1 MDPETKTG
9 KAYLQP
15 HKAGKKWKPVWL
27 SLFPPCSGGGR
38 LEIQEMGGAGGEHVA
53 GVRRHHQPHGD
64 RKPKVVQLSELIS
77 VLRLPPNAEACPTEN
92 MSAFCV
98 ETRDRT
104 MVFAVLKDDCVEWVE
119 KLCPS
124 TFQKGDGSGSTHV
137 EMEENQI
144 YASVDE
150 ASEFWVTVQRTDAAW
165 RCGLKGAYW
174 LQVGREALRLR
185 ETEKKNT
192 VREWPYELLRRYGK
206 DKLALTIEAGRR
218 CHSGPGT
225 FSFETQQAEN
235 IFSLIQSTIKA
246 KTSAVPLS
254 NQNPEGEKVI
264 VTRKGAHSPLPKI
277 PDVTFMAAVVENKV
291 RAQESKS
298 AASEESALAQGDS
311 LTSSESASVQ
321 PAPITLMPLPLVPT
335 HTSPCGAPLGG
346 QSEAVYADPADCMQS
361 VPKMPSATALYVD
374 PACVLPLKP
383 PGVRASVSPMNSSAQ
398 KPCFT
403 SQPESIYSEV
413 YDHISLVQDQDTVTQ
428 RTGTCIPFA
437 DDEPIYAEPISE
449 KEAVSQNNESKPDPY
464 AHLYAQVCK
473 TKPPCSLS
481 SPSDTTP
488 FCSVSSSSLTDSLS
502 TEHDDVIYENLGI
515 I

>member
-124 TFQKGDGSGSTHV
+124 TFQKGDGSGSTQV

-218 CHSGPGT
+218 CNSGPGT
-225 FSFETQQAEN
+225 FSFETQQAEH

-246 KTSAVPLS
+246 KTSTVPLS
-254 NQNPEGEKVI
+254 NQNPEGEKVT
-264 VTRKGAHSPLPKI
+264 VTRIGAHSPLPKI
-277 PDVTFMAAVVENKV
+277 PDVTFMSAVVENKV

-298 AASEESALAQGDS
+298 AASEESAHAQGDS

-335 HTSPCGAPLGG
+335 HNSHCGAPLGG

-383 PGVRASVSPMNSSAQ
+383 PGLRESVTPSNSSAQ

-403 SQPESIYSEV
+403 SQPESVYSEV
-413 YDHISLVQDQDTVTQ
+413 YDNISLVQDTVTQ
-428 RTGTCIPFA
+428 RKGTCIPFA
-437 DDEPIYAEPISE
+437 DDEPIYAEPISK
-449 KEAVSQNNESKPDPY
+449 KEAVSHNNESKPDPY

-481 SPSDTTP
+481 SSSNTTP
-488 FCSVSSSSLTDSLS
+488 SCSVSSSSLTDSLS